1 MSDPDSPSTDTD
13 TADRSAAA
21 ADAEPA
27 SRADAGARA
36 DAPTGSDSASQSR
49 SEAEALRVAVET
61 DVPPGA
67 PVHACERCGRPFARE
82 ERLVLH
88 RGLAHYGDL
97 TDAERDAFAA
107 AYDDERADIHRF
119 RIVALGGLV
128 LLYFGFLLAYA
139 LVT

>member
-21 ADAEPA
+21 AEAEPE

-36 DAPTGSDSASQSR
+36 DAPAGSDSASQ

-67 PVHACERCGRPFARE
+67 PVHACERCGRPFAHE
-82 ERLVLH
+82 EHLVLH

-97 TDAERDAFAA
+97 TDAERDAFTA